1 MFENGGKLE
10 LDLDLKLDDIKET
23 LGLLKIISYLS
34 LENLDGTDSQILR
47 LDYVAGLFG
56 KSVRS
61 LSLTF
66 DGQTSYTT
74 AFTGLKDTYKK
85 FTQIE
90 CLSLKIVSGGN
101 CKLFIDYLDQYPQN
115 FPWWT

>member
-23 LGLLKIISYLS
+23 LGLLKIISSLS

-47 LDYVAGLFG
+47 LDYVAGQFG

-66 DGQTSYTT
+66 DG
-74 AFTGLKDTYKK
+74 
-85 FTQIE
+85 
-90 CLSLKIVSGGN
+90 
-101 CKLFIDYLDQYPQN
+101 
-115 FPWWT
+115 